1 MTPAQQSE
9 LLTIL
14 HLHHVTH
21 GQDVSELIERVKM
34 TPVTRPDELTD
45 IDTLAVNTRK
55 RIRKVRLRHQHLPK
69 EIGERKVMELI
80 AAQGI
85 PQHPMEDIINAVT
98 SVCGISSEL
107 ICSPQRD
114 RPIMDARHLSVGLTY
129 IYCLHMVLT
138 AIGGK
143 FNRHHAAVLHE
154 FRMMG
159 ELSKYDA
166 VFADKRRK
174 VEAIL
179 NNSKA

>member
-1 MTPAQQSE
+1 MTPAQQTQ

-21 GQDVSELIERVKM
+21 GQDVSELIERVEM

-45 IDTLAVNTRK
+45 IDTLAVRTRK
-55 RIRKVRLRHQHLPK
+55 RIQKVRLRHQHLPK

-80 AAQGI
+80 DAQGI

-129 IYCLHMVLT
+129 VHCLHMVLS

-166 VFADKRRK
+166 GFADKRRK

-179 NNSKA
+179 NGVKP